1 MNPVIN
7 YGDGI
12 YAIDAMYIRSGL
24 ATIYL
29 IIQNGRAAIFDCGT
43 NASIPQVLYAL
54 ESLGVPASGVEYV
67 VPSHVH
73 LDHAGGAGA
82 MMEVFPNARLV
93 VHSRGARH
101 MADPSRL
108 MEGVRI
114 VYGEAAAQALYGDLK
129 PVPLSRIVEA
139 CDGMSLD
146 LAGRIL
152 TVLDTPGHAKHHL
165 CLRDSRTEH
174 IFAGDAFGVSFRELD
189 VDGRA
194 SVFALTSPVQFDP
207 QAIHAS
213 IDNLLVREPGA
224 IYLAHFGQVTDVRRL
239 GGDLHRLVDAHCN
252 VARKIHAGG
261 KNERHSRLVDALREL
276 LVEEGAR
283 QGWQIADAELFDI
296 FSDELDVNAQGLEVW
311 LDSLS

>member
-1 MNPVIN
+1 MSPVIS
-7 YGDGI
+7 YVDGI
-12 YAIDAMYIRSGL
+12 YAVDAMYIRPGL
-24 ATIYL
+24 AAIYL

-43 NASIPQVLYAL
+43 NASVPQVLYAL
-54 ESLGVPASGVEYV
+54 ESLGVSTSGVEFI

-93 VHSRGARH
+93 VHPRGARH

-108 MEGVRI
+108 VEGVRA
-114 VYGEAAAQALYGDLK
+114 VYGEATAQALYGDLK
-129 PVPLSRIVEA
+129 PVSLSRIVEA
-139 CDGMSLD
+139 RDGMALD

-152 TVLDTPGHAKHHL
+152 TVLDTPGHAKHHI
-165 CLRDSRTEH
+165 CLRDSRTGH
-174 IFAGDAFGVSFRELD
+174 IFAGDAFGVSYREID

-194 SVFALTSPVQFDP
+194 FVFALTSPVQFDP
-207 QAIHAS
+207 QAIHTS
-213 IDNLLVREPGA
+213 IANILAEQPGA

-239 GGDLHRLVDAHCN
+239 GGDLHRLVDAHCDL
-252 VARKIHAGG
+252 ARKVHADG
-261 KNERHSRLVDALREL
+261 KGERHSRLVNALRQL
-276 LVEEGAR
+276 LVEERVR

-311 LDSLS
+311 LDSLN